1 LYSLTLHIDNDAAF
15 PAEAL
20 GVTPLGCAGHLAL
33 AAGFRA
39 LIAAVASE
47 HVHAAPG
54 SAPEFQLNRLAVG
67 VGYADG
73 KVWGIQKLGVGEL
86 ASWGVG
92 DLGNWGIGE
101 LGSWGGGGV
110 RVGELGSWGNFH
122 VGQEMS
128 LLDVVVLERSPRST
142 TKNAFFTSELIQN
155 FQSTLLGTKKAFWEF
170 WATRS

>member
-1 LYSLTLHIDNDAAF
+1 MYPLTLHIDNDAAS

-86 ASWGVG
+86 GI
-92 DLGNWGIGE
+92 WGIGE
-101 LGSWGGGGV
+101 LGSWG
-110 RVGELGSWGNFH
+110 VGEL
-122 VGQEMS
+122 
-128 LLDVVVLERSPRST
+128 
-142 TKNAFFTSELIQN
+142 
-155 FQSTLLGTKKAFWEF
+155 WEF
-170 WATRS
+170 SRGSRNVSSRCRRFGAVAEINDQERVFFIRIDSKLSVDFIRH